1 MQRYKKLLRMVRF
14 VTTFLSEIF
23 CRGICLP
30 EVARTGVPGSLL
42 SDYNIVKENDH
53 PKQFNSLI
61 FRLKSYSKVKYAEK
75 TYICFA
81 VFLSP
86 YLLPLTSHRHISLLT
101 GKSHGLSG
109 Q

>member
-1 MQRYKKLLRMVRF
+1 MVRF

-53 PKQFNSLI
+53 PKQLADFSLKI
-61 FRLKSYSKVKYAEK
+61 ILES
-75 TYICFA
+75 
-81 VFLSP
+81 
-86 YLLPLTSHRHISLLT
+86 
-101 GKSHGLSG
+101 
-109 Q
+109 